1 MFILDFLLFFNFLF
15 FLVKRKLFIQC
26 IDNSREMNKEA
37 LIDVGSQLAHLKIYP
52 LLDICY
58 YLIIALQVRDDIQQY
73 QTLTQNF
80 TRRHPLSC
88 WLSTILLCFSGSIVT
103 NFLLGENLLKDFFH
117 HQHLLLATVC
127 WYFVFYSPIDLIGQI
142 LTFLPIRL
150 LIGIGR
156 ELQRTKKIYDG
167 VHITF
172 INYPKAFIVIV
183 IIGAVRGCGESIM
196 SSIEK
201 FIRGI
206 WLPNQ
211 HEFLFPSLYK
221 KKKTL
226 FFNSNYLFFRF

>member
-1 MFILDFLLFFNFLF
+1 
-15 FLVKRKLFIQC
+15 
-26 IDNSREMNKEA
+26 MNKEV
-37 LIDVGSQLAHLKIYP
+37 LIDIGSQLAQLKVYP
-52 LLDICY
+52 FLDICY

-73 QTLTQNF
+73 QTVTQNF

-88 WLSTILLCFSGSIVT
+88 WLSTILLCFSGSILT

-127 WYFVFYSPIDLIGQI
+127 WYVVFYSPIDFIGQ
-142 LTFLPIRL
+142 LLAFLPIRL

-156 ELQRTKKIYDG
+156 ELQRTKKIYEH
-167 VHITF
+167 VHLTLIH
-172 INYPKAFIVIV
+172 YPNAFIVIV
-183 IIGAVRGCGESIM
+183 IIGAIRGCGEAIM

-211 HEFLFPSLYK
+211 HEFLFPSL
-221 KKKTL
+221 
-226 FFNSNYLFFRF
+226 